1 VGNWWQ
7 RDVIEP
13 GKLPL
18 LVCFAAFVITF
29 LTTRGITR
37 AIRAGHGPFHNIS
50 EGGTHVHHAVPGIIA
65 LVAGAFLALDSA
77 PHSVTAVIA
86 AVAVGTG
93 TSLVL
98 DEFALIL
105 HLQDDYW
112 TAEGRVSVEMVSLA
126 FGCLGFMLIGLAP
139 FGVNDMGD
147 AELAVRV
154 GTDAA
159 TALTLALIV
168 VCVLKGKFKLAL
180 FGIFVPPL
188 AWLGALRL
196 ARPKSRWAARRYG
209 PRRLDHAAQ
218 RAAAFDARWDPILD
232 RLSNL
237 VAGKPSKTDPACNET
252 PGIEVPVTDPKSSQG
267 PKNIR
272 E

>member
-1 VGNWWQ
+1 MHSWWH

-37 AIRAGHGPFHNIS
+37 AIRAGHGPFHDIS
-50 EGGTHVHHAVPGIIA
+50 DGGTHVHHAVPGII
-65 LVAGAFLALDSA
+65 LLIAGAFLAVDTGS
-77 PHSVTAVIA
+77 HDVTSVIA
-86 AVAVGTG
+86 AAAVGIG

-105 HLQDDYW
+105 HLQDVYW
-112 TAEGRVSVEMVSLA
+112 TNEGRVSVEMVSLA
-126 FGCLGFMLIGLAP
+126 FGCLGFMVVGLAP

-147 AELAVRV
+147 AELSVRV
-154 GTDAA
+154 GAGAA
-159 TALTLALIV
+159 TALTLVLIT

-188 AWLGALRL
+188 AWLGAVRL
-196 ARPKSRWAARRYG
+196 ARPGSRWAKRRYS
-209 PRRLDHAAQ
+209 PERRDRAAG
-218 RAAAFDARWDPILD
+218 RAAASDRRWDPILD

-237 VAGKPSKTDPACNET
+237 IAGKPSSADPA
-252 PGIEVPVTDPKSSQG
+252 PK
-267 PKNIR
+267 
-272 E
+272 

>member
-1 VGNWWQ
+1 MASWWH

-18 LVCFAAFVITF
+18 LICFAAFVITF

-37 AIRAGHGPFHNIS
+37 AIRAGRGPFHNIS
-50 EGGTHVHHAVPGIIA
+50 DGGTHVHHAVPGIVL

-77 PHSVTAVIA
+77 PHSATVVVA
-86 AVAVGTG
+86 AAAVGTG

-147 AELAVRV
+147 AELAVRI
-154 GTDAA
+154 GADAA
-159 TALTLALIV
+159 TALTLAQII

-188 AWLGALRL
+188 AWIGALRL
-196 ARPKSRWAARRYG
+196 ARPGSRWARRRYG
-209 PRRLDHAAQ
+209 SRRLERATE
-218 RAAAFDARWDPILD
+218 RAAAFDARWDPVLD
-232 RLSNL
+232 RISNF
-237 VAGKPSKTDPACNET
+237 VAGKPSSPGPAA
-252 PGIEVPVTDPKSSQG
+252 K
-267 PKNIR
+267 
-272 E
+272 

>member
-1 VGNWWQ
+1 MHSWWQ
-7 RDVIEP
+7 RDIIDP

-37 AIRAGHGPFHNIS
+37 AIRAGRGPFHNIS
-50 EGGTHVHHAVPGIIA
+50 EGGTHVHHAVPGIVL
-65 LVAGAFLALDSA
+65 LVAGAFLAVDSA
-77 PHSVTAVIA
+77 PHTAAAVIA
-86 AVAVGTG
+86 AAAVGIG

-126 FGCLGFMLIGLAP
+126 FGCLGFMLVGLAP
-139 FGVNDMGD
+139 FSVNDMGD
-147 AELAVRV
+147 AELGIRLGA
-154 GTDAA
+154 DAA
-159 TALTLALIV
+159 TAVTLALII

-188 AWLGALRL
+188 AWLGAVRL
-196 ARPKSRWAARRYG
+196 ARPESRWAKWRYG
-209 PRRLDHAAQ
+209 PRRRDLAAQ
-218 RAAAFDARWDPILD
+218 RAAGFDTRWDPVLD

-237 VAGKPSKTDPACNET
+237 IAGKPTGADTA
-252 PGIEVPVTDPKSSQG
+252 PK
-267 PKNIR
+267 
-272 E
+272 

>member
-1 VGNWWQ
+1 MHGWWQ
-7 RDVIEP
+7 RDIIAP

-37 AIRAGHGPFHNIS
+37 AIRAGRGPFHNIS
-50 EGGTHVHHAVPGIIA
+50 EGGTHVHHAVPGIVL
-65 LVAGAFLALDSA
+65 LVAGAFLAVDST
-77 PHSVTAVIA
+77 PHTAAAVIA
-86 AVAVGTG
+86 AAAVGIG

-112 TAEGRVSVEMVSLA
+112 SAEGRISVEMVSLA
-126 FGCLGFMLIGLAP
+126 FGCLGFMLVGLAP

-147 AELAVRV
+147 AELGIRV
-154 GTDAA
+154 GADAA
-159 TALTLALIV
+159 TALTLAQII

-188 AWLGALRL
+188 AWLGAMRL
-196 ARPKSRWAARRYG
+196 ARPESRWAKWRYG
-209 PRRLDHAAQ
+209 PRRKALAAE
-218 RAAAFDARWDPILD
+218 RAAEFDKRWDPILD

-237 VAGKPSKTDPACNET
+237 IAGKPSSTGPA
-252 PGIEVPVTDPKSSQG
+252 PK
-267 PKNIR
+267 
-272 E
+272 

>member
-1 VGNWWQ
+1 MHSWWQ
-7 RDVIEP
+7 RDIIEP

-29 LTTRGITR
+29 LITRGITR
-37 AIRAGHGPFHNIS
+37 AIRAGRGPFHNIS
-50 EGGTHVHHAVPGIIA
+50 EGGTHVHHAVPGIVL
-65 LVAGAFLALDSA
+65 LVSGAFLAVDSS
-77 PHSVTAVIA
+77 PHTVTAVIA
-86 AVAVGTG
+86 AAAVGIG

-112 TAEGRVSVEMVSLA
+112 SAEGRISVEMVSLA
-126 FGCLGFMLIGLAP
+126 FGCLGFMLVGLAP

-147 AELAVRV
+147 AELSIRV
-154 GTDAA
+154 GAGAA
-159 TALTLALIV
+159 TALTLAMVV

-188 AWLGALRL
+188 AWLGAVRL
-196 ARPKSRWAARRYG
+196 ARPGSRWARWRYG
-209 PRRLDHAAQ
+209 SRRMDLAAQ
-218 RAAAFDARWDPILD
+218 RAAEFDRRWDPLLD

-237 VAGKPSKTDPACNET
+237 IAGKPSSADPAA
-252 PGIEVPVTDPKSSQG
+252 K
-267 PKNIR
+267 
-272 E
+272 

>member
-1 VGNWWQ
+1 MGDWWQ

-37 AIRAGHGPFHNIS
+37 AIRAGRGPFHDIS
-50 EGGTHVHHAVPGIIA
+50 DDGTHVHHSVPGMILLI
-65 LVAGAFLALDSA
+65 AGAFLAVDSS
-77 PHSVTAVIA
+77 PHWVTAIVA
-86 AVAVGTG
+86 AVAVGVG

-105 HLQDDYW
+105 HLQDVYW
-112 TAEGRVSVEMVSLA
+112 SDEGRISVEMVSLA

-154 GTDAA
+154 GADAA
-159 TALTLALIV
+159 TALTLVMIV
-168 VCVLKGKFKLAL
+168 GCVFKGKFKLAL

-188 AWLGALRL
+188 AWFGAVRL
-196 ARPKSRWAARRYG
+196 ARPTSRWATRRYG
-209 PRRLDHAAQ
+209 PRRLEHAQ
-218 RAAAFDARWDPILD
+218 RRTAAFDARWDPIAD
-232 RLSNL
+232 RVSNL
-237 VAGKPSKTDPACNET
+237 LAGKPSQPDPAA
-252 PGIEVPVTDPKSSQG
+252 K
-267 PKNIR
+267 
-272 E
+272 

>member
-1 VGNWWQ
+1 MGNWWH

-50 EGGTHVHHAVPGIIA
+50 DGGTHVHHAVPGIVLLI
-65 LVAGAFLALDSA
+65 AGAFLAVDSS
-77 PHSVTAVIA
+77 PHSVTAVVA
-86 AVAVGTG
+86 AVAVGIG

-105 HLQDDYW
+105 HLQDVYW
-112 TAEGRVSVEMVSLA
+112 TDEGRVSVEMVSLA
-126 FGCLGFMLIGLAP
+126 FGCLGLLLVGIAP

-154 GTDAA
+154 GADAA
-159 TALTLALIV
+159 TALTLAQIV

-188 AWLGALRL
+188 AWVGALRL
-196 ARPKSRWAARRYG
+196 ARPRSRWAKRRYG
-209 PRRLDHAAQ
+209 PGRLQEATQ
-218 RAAAFDARWDPILD
+218 RAAAFDARWDPVLD

-237 VAGKPSKTDPACNET
+237 IAGKPSQPDPAA
-252 PGIEVPVTDPKSSQG
+252 K
-267 PKNIR
+267 
-272 E
+272 